1 MSNAFSTP
9 SVSGG
14 LLLAPTDLS
23 AVHAADRDEVR
34 RLVGAVLT
42 VVDHLLA
49 QRLAHAPAPD
59 AAGQLTGRPGGT
71 LPTGLGLHR
80 TPARPPRRPVRRHQ
94 AACTPFGSPW
104 PGWEEREVARLL
116 ERLVVDERIAA
127 ELQEAALAGWL
138 ARIAET
144 DLLAPDAADVVQAET
159 FALGALDGIVG
170 DQAWDRSRIDH
181 ERFQAQV
188 AGLDLGDDLASVGLA
203 AIPRAVATAWGPVS
217 GAGAALGPG
226 SLGELALA
234 FLRPERPRRSGRRPA
249 ARA

>member
-1 MSNAFSTP
+1 M
-9 SVSGG
+9 
-14 LLLAPTDLS
+14 
-23 AVHAADRDEVR
+23 
-34 RLVGAVLT
+34 
-42 VVDHLLA
+42 
-49 QRLAHAPAPD
+49 
-59 AAGQLTGRPGGT
+59 
-71 LPTGLGLHR
+71 
-80 TPARPPRRPVRRHQ
+80 
-94 AACTPFGSPW
+94 
-104 PGWEEREVARLL
+104 ARLL

-159 FALGALDGIVG
+159 FAVGALDGIVG

-188 AGLDLGDDLASVGLA
+188 AGLDLAIDLASVGLA

-234 FLRPERPRRSGRRPA
+234 FLRPEPAEEVRARTEAGQSLTTAHLKRTIAMVVGAQAGGRRVEAAVSPSKSTWIGTPRPSLPPRGRARTPTPGRTSSWPPA
-249 ARA
+249 MGGLRSADRRERIEQLQAVVGDTMAEGRAWVA